1 MSRGSWR
8 RCRRSSASPGKKGF
22 PRTGRPICWRN
33 GASTPSG
40 RPRPW
45 RRAARRGCE
54 GGRDDA
60 ARRSSSGD
68 HGIQHGHWGSDRL
81 GVRAGGRP
89 PRDQAIAVAGDVRD
103 ASTGEQLAAAARR
116 KWNRLD
122 VLVNNAGTSM
132 IGPSESLP
140 EDGWRL
146 TIDTNLTGAF
156 LCAQA
161 AARVMIPQRR
171 GVILNISSILG
182 EVGLPK
188 RAAYCASKHG
198 LIGLTKVLAAEWA
211 RHGIRVVSI
220 DPAYIKTPM
229 DERDQGSGDYSNA
242 DIERRTPAGR
252 FGTAEEVAKVATFL
266 ATDGRSCADGA

>member
-1 MSRGSWR
+1 M
-8 RCRRSSASPGKKGF
+8 
-22 PRTGRPICWRN
+22 
-33 GASTPSG
+33 
-40 RPRPW
+40 
-45 RRAARRGCE
+45 
-54 GGRDDA
+54 
-60 ARRSSSGD
+60 
-68 HGIQHGHWGSDRL
+68 RL
-81 GVRAGGRP
+81 GDRVAVITGSSMGIGE
-89 PRDQAIAVAGDVRD
+89 AIAWAYAREGARIVVNSRSPERGERVARALREEGHDAIAIAGDVREK
-103 ASTGEQLAAAARR
+103 STADRLAAAAQQ

-132 IGPSESLP
+132 IGPSEALP
-140 EDGWRL
+140 EEGWRL

-171 GVILNISSILG
+171 GVIVNISSILG

-229 DERDQGSGDYSNA
+229 DERDQVSGDYSNA

-252 FGTAEEVAKVATFL
+252 FGTAEEIARVAAFL
-266 ATDGRSCADGA
+266 ASDDASYVTGSCVTVDGGWVAYGGW

>member
-1 MSRGSWR
+1 MRLRDRVAVVTGSSMGIGEAIAWAYAREGARIVVHSRSAERADRVARALEQEGHEAVTVTGDVR
-8 RCRRSSASPGKKGF
+8 ERSTAE
-22 PRTGRPICWRN
+22 RLV
-33 GASTPSG
+33 
-40 RPRPW
+40 
-45 RRAARRGCE
+45 
-54 GGRDDA
+54 DA
-60 ARRSSSGD
+60 ARGR
-68 HGIQHGHWGSDRL
+68 WG
-81 GVRAGGRP
+81 
-89 PRDQAIAVAGDVRD
+89 
-103 ASTGEQLAAAARR
+103 
-116 KWNRLD
+116 RLD

-132 IGPSESLP
+132 IGPSETLP

-171 GVILNISSILG
+171 GVILNVSSILG

-198 LIGLTKVLAAEWA
+198 LVGLTKVLGTEWA
-211 RHGIRVVSI
+211 RHGLRVVCI

-229 DERDQGSGDYSNA
+229 DERDQGTGDYTSA

-252 FGTAEEVAKVATFL
+252 FGLAEEVARVALFL
-266 ATDGRSCADGA
+266 ASDDASYVTGSCVTVDGGWVAYGGW

>member
-1 MSRGSWR
+1 MRLRERVAVITGSSMGIGEAIAWAYAREGARIVVNSR
-8 RCRRSSASPGKKGF
+8 SPERGEGV
-22 PRTGRPICWRN
+22 
-33 GASTPSG
+33 A
-40 RPRPW
+40 
-45 RRAARRGCE
+45 RAL
-54 GGRDDA
+54 RDD
-60 ARRSSSGD
+60 
-68 HGIQHGHWGSDRL
+68 GHD
-81 GVRAGGRP
+81 
-89 PRDQAIAVAGDVRD
+89 AIAVDGDVRERATAD
-103 ASTGEQLAAAARR
+103 RLAAAAQQR
-116 KWNRLD
+116 WNRLD
-122 VLVNNAGTSM
+122 VFVNNAGTSM

-156 LCAQA
+156 FCAQA

-171 GVILNISSILG
+171 GVILNVSSILG

-198 LIGLTKVLAAEWA
+198 LIGLTKVLASEWA

-229 DERDQGSGDYSNA
+229 DVHDQGTGDYSDA

-252 FGTAEEVAKVATFL
+252 FGTVEDVARAATFL
-266 ATDGRSCADGA
+266 ASDDADYITGSCVTVDGGWVAYGGW

>member
-1 MSRGSWR
+1 M
-8 RCRRSSASPGKKGF
+8 
-22 PRTGRPICWRN
+22 
-33 GASTPSG
+33 
-40 RPRPW
+40 
-45 RRAARRGCE
+45 
-54 GGRDDA
+54 
-60 ARRSSSGD
+60 
-68 HGIQHGHWGSDRL
+68 RL
-81 GVRAGGRP
+81 GGHVAAITGSSMGIGEAIAWAYAREGARLVINSRSEERGERVARALRGEGHE
-89 PRDQAIAVAGDVRD
+89 AIAVAGDVRD

-116 KWNRLD
+116 HWNRLD

-140 EDGWRL
+140 EEGWRL

-182 EVGLPK
+182 QLGLPK

-229 DERDQGSGDYSNA
+229 DERDQISGDYSNA

-266 ATDGRSCADGA
+266 ATDDAGYITGSCVTVDGGWVAYGGW